1 MSIGR
6 KFTVALLALV
16 ALFSILGVACGSS
29 GSGDA
34 EEDLGSGTSNRVSTT
49 ASSLF
54 PDGTLAKNI
63 RLKLNLP
70 EGATI
75 PADTDFTQFT
85 VFNAA
90 LELYI
95 EDLTGLEKLSNL
107 EDLDLAQNKLVDVT
121 QVGQL
126 TKMKRLNLSQ
136 NAIVDISALAP
147 LTDVYYLHLMQNQIT
162 DISVLSGMT
171 GITEINI
178 QDNLISDISP
188 LANMKGLEVIR
199 LNTNQIT
206 DLSPLAGLPNV
217 KALEFSK
224 NNVTDLSP
232 LLDAGWGEGTE
243 IRCWGVPLDDNSI
256 NNVIPALEAAGVD
269 VKF

>member
-1 MSIGR
+1 MSVGR
-6 KFTVALLALV
+6 TFTIALLALV
-16 ALFSILGVACGSS
+16 ALFSIVGVACGSS
-29 GSGDA
+29 SDNSDEG
-34 EEDLGSGTSNRVSTT
+34 LGSGTSNRVSTT

-54 PDGTLAKNI
+54 PDGTLAKNM

-70 EGATI
+70 EGADI
-75 PADTDFTQFT
+75 PADTDFTQYT

-95 EDLTGLEKLSNL
+95 EDLTGLERMSNI
-107 EDLDLAQNKLVDVT
+107 EDLDLAQNKLVDIT
-121 QVGQL
+121 QVGL
-126 TKMKRLNLSQ
+126 LSKMKRLNLSQ
-136 NAIVDISALAP
+136 NAILDISPLTP
-147 LTDVYYLHLMQNQIT
+147 LTDIHYLHLMQNQIS
-162 DISVLSGMT
+162 DISPLAGMT

-178 QDNLISDISP
+178 QDNLITDISV

-206 DLSPLAGLPNV
+206 DLSPLATLPNV

>member
-6 KFTVALLALV
+6 KFTIALL

-29 GSGDA
+29 GSS
-34 EEDLGSGTSNRVSTT
+34 ESESNIGSGTSNRVSTT

-70 EGATI
+70 EGADI

-95 EDLTGLEKLSNL
+95 EDLTGLERLSNL
-107 EDLDLAQNKLVDVT
+107 EDLDLAQNNLVDIT

-147 LTDVYYLHLMQNQIT
+147 LTDVYYLHLMQNQIA
-162 DISVLSGMT
+162 DISALAGMT

-178 QDNLISDISP
+178 QD
-188 LANMKGLEVIR
+188 
-199 LNTNQIT
+199 
-206 DLSPLAGLPNV
+206 
-217 KALEFSK
+217 
-224 NNVTDLSP
+224 
-232 LLDAGWGEGTE
+232 
-243 IRCWGVPLDDNSI
+243 
-256 NNVIPALEAAGVD
+256 
-269 VKF
+269 